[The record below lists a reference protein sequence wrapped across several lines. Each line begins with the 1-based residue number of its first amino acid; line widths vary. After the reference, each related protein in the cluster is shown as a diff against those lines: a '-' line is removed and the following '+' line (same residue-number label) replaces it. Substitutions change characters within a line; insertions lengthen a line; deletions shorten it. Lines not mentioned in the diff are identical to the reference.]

1 MVVFVRTNRPFYGR
15 IYALGRSETCHA
27 NVLNSQ
33 QFRLDLSLGG
43 QDCNTQSLSDVQ
55 GGVYTNTVVL
65 QHHNVVLTRADK
77 VYNVRCTY
85 EIASRNVSFG
95 MIPIRDPETVQVTA
109 TPETPLP
116 KITILGADAREA
128 STVRIGD
135 KLTFRIEIPEGSPYR
150 IFARSCVAMA
160 KDARS
165 TFEVIDENGC
175 PVEPSIFPRFIQNN
189 NALESTYEAFRFT
202 ESYGVIFQCNVK
214 YCIGRCEPV
223 RTPSSYR
230 ISDFILIRS
239 LSERCVQVVCGTG
252 PGGRVESYGRR
263 RRRHTG
269 GNDQGSEMTLS
280 REILVLDFKDETSS
294 RALRDRSHSADG
306 RI

>member
-1 MVVFVRTNRPFYGR
+1 
-15 IYALGRSETCHA
+15 
-27 NVLNSQ
+27 
-33 QFRLDLSLGG
+33 
-43 QDCNTQSLSDVQ
+43 
-55 GGVYTNTVVL
+55 
-65 QHHNVVLTRADK
+65 
-77 VYNVRCTY
+77 
-85 EIASRNVSFG
+85 
-95 MIPIRDPETVQVTA
+95 
-109 TPETPLP
+109 
-116 KITILGADAREA
+116 
-128 STVRIGD
+128 
-135 KLTFRIEIPEGSPYR
+135 
-150 IFARSCVAMA
+150 MA

-230 ISDFILIRS
+230 ISDFILILSVAQVLQRRTKRS

-294 RALRDRSHSADG
+294 RALRDRSHSADENFAAAAAASFNSNMWLKINE
-306 RI
+306 RIHKVERES